1 MGGPITDLMVEFL
14 EFGITELTDGLSENI
29 LKEELTMHMLTSRR
43 TLLVQMILDL
53 LGNTITMLL
62 MVFIMRDILLVF
74 GVKLRF

>member
-14 EFGITELTDGLSENI
+14 EFGFTELTDGLSENI

-43 TLLVQMILDL
+43 ILLVQMILDL

-62 MVFIMRDILLVF
+62 MVFTMLDILLVF

>member
-1 MGGPITDLMVEFL
+1 MGGPITDPMVEFL
-14 EFGITELTDGLSENI
+14 AFGITELTDGLSENI

-43 TLLVQMILDL
+43 ILLVQMILDL

-62 MVFIMRDILLVF
+62 MVFTMLDILLVF